1 MVIIR
6 KSCLSKKI
14 KVSNQKMRRTKNLHM
29 MPRREF
35 NQRRNQTAL
44 LNSRMALT
52 TQTRSSSPCLMRT
65 KTTVKMGEILMMSR
79 RT

>member
-1 MVIIR
+1 MIIR

-44 LNSRMALT
+44 LNSRKALT
-52 TQTRSSSPCLMRT
+52 TQTRSSSPSLMRT
-65 KTTVKMGEILMMSR
+65 KTTVKMGETSMMSL